1 MFKQIRTAQ
10 HLIGFKLIFVLL
22 IILTCPLA
30 MSQMP
35 SSLALLNQLGISEN
49 DRSRIHQGETILFNV
64 DSSGETELTA
74 GVIIYI
80 PANPHQISAL
90 IKKDGLASLDSQSIS
105 GELIPL
111 KANISVFNNFNFS
124 NGSYEESEF
133 LMAIPSDHFNLS
145 AEEYNLI
152 KSKIAKQPVKAADI
166 YKHILW
172 QRWQSYRQYGLKGIA
187 SYDRENNTLVSPSD
201 DLQTA
206 ALEHDL
212 ATNYFPEIFNAW
224 YQFPNAALPQG
235 VEDSYTWINRLVE
248 NRPTAILTH
257 RLIISQTQGELIL
270 ARQFYAGHTFN
281 ANQLTIM
288 CLPYEKGA
296 LIFYTNRNFTDQ
308 VSGFGSSVKHF
319 IGVQMARNEVIEL
332 LKALQKHFEPKLGQ

>member
-10 HLIGFKLIFVLL
+10 YLIGFKLLFLL
-22 IILTCPLA
+22 LMIVTCPLA
-30 MSQMP
+30 LAQMP
-35 SSLALLNQLGISEN
+35 SPQELLEQLGISQN
-49 DRSRIHQGETILFNV
+49 DKSRLHRGESVLFNV

-80 PANPHQISAL
+80 AAKPQQISAL
-90 IKKDGLASLDSQSIS
+90 IKKDGLASLDTQSIS

-111 KANISVFNNFNFS
+111 KATVTVFNNFNFS
-124 NGSYEESEF
+124 TGSHEESEF
-133 LMAIPSDHFNLS
+133 IRAIPNDQFNLS
-145 AEEYNLI
+145 TEEFSLI
-152 KSKIAKQPVKAADI
+152 KSKIANQADIAVDI

-172 QRWQSYRQYGLKGIA
+172 QRWQSYRLYGLKAIA
-187 SYDRENNTLVSPSD
+187 PYDRGNNTLVSPSV

-212 ATNYFPEIFNAW
+212 ASNYFPEIFNAW
-224 YQFPNAALPQG
+224 YQFPNIALPKG

-257 RLIISQTQGELIL
+257 RFIVSQTQGELIL
-270 ARQFYAGHTFN
+270 ARQFYAGHSFN

-288 CLPYEKGA
+288 CLPYEQGA

-308 VSGFGSSVKHF
+308 VLGIGSNVKHF
-319 IGVQMARNEVIEL
+319 IGVQLARTEVIEL
-332 LKALQKHFEPKLGQ
+332 LTALQKHFQP